1 MSINEIVILLL
12 GIIISITLLLMFRRL
27 FFGKKASIEI
37 NKKVNSRE
45 LFEPVQTSEEKIER
59 NQASIDEEIL
69 DDYNESIESDNYDS
83 VFKSNE
89 KTDLITIHLEAEE
102 NVFEYEPLI
111 HFLKNSD
118 FDFSDEG
125 GWFKINLEEEN
136 NFLFVNGLNPGKFS
150 LEENIIS
157 TNVMTLIYSMRPKT
171 NSVNALAEL
180 IKFSELVAKQFSSQI
195 LDYDRN
201 VLTQQMVEHYSQMA
215 EEFDLNN
222 LS

>member
-1 MSINEIVILLL
+1 MSINEIIILLL

-27 FFGKKASIEI
+27 FFGKKSSIEI

-45 LFEPVQTSEEKIER
+45 LFEPVQASEEEIVE
-59 NQASIDEEIL
+59 NQTPINEEIL
-69 DDYNESIESDNYDS
+69 DDYDESIESDNYDS

-157 TNVMTLIYSMRPKT
+157 TNVMTLIYSMKPKT
-171 NSVNALAEL
+171 NSVNSLSEM

-195 LDYDRN
+195 LDSDRN
-201 VLTQQMVEHYSQMA
+201 ALTQQMVEHYFQMA

>member
-45 LFEPVQTSEEKIER
+45 LFEPVQISEEKIER

-69 DDYNESIESDNYDS
+69 DDYDESIESDNYDS

>member
-1 MSINEIVILLL
+1 MSINEIIILLL
-12 GIIISITLLLMFRRL
+12 GILISITLLLMFRRL
-27 FFGKKASIEI
+27 FFGKKSSIEI

-45 LFEPVQTSEEKIER
+45 LFEPAQASEEEIVE
-59 NQASIDEEIL
+59 NQTPINEEIL
-69 DDYNESIESDNYDS
+69 DDYDESIESDNYDS

-157 TNVMTLIYSMRPKT
+157 TNVMTLIYSMKPKT
-171 NSVNALAEL
+171 NSVNSLAEL

-195 LDYDRN
+195 LDSDRN
-201 VLTQQMVEHYSQMA
+201 ALTQQMVEHYSQMA

>member
-1 MSINEIVILLL
+1 MSINEIIILLL

-27 FFGKKASIEI
+27 FFGKKSSIEI

-45 LFEPVQTSEEKIER
+45 LFEPVQASEEEIVE
-59 NQASIDEEIL
+59 NQTPINEEIL
-69 DDYNESIESDNYDS
+69 DDYDESIESDNYDS

-89 KTDLITIHLEAEE
+89 KADLITIHLEAEE

-157 TNVMTLIYSMRPKT
+157 TNVMTLIYSMKPKT
-171 NSVNALAEL
+171 NSVNSLSEM

-195 LDYDRN
+195 LDSDRN
-201 VLTQQMVEHYSQMA
+201 ALTQQMVEHYSQMA

>member
-1 MSINEIVILLL
+1 MSINEIIILLL

-27 FFGKKASIEI
+27 FFGKKSSIEI

-45 LFEPVQTSEEKIER
+45 LFEPVQASEEEIVE
-59 NQASIDEEIL
+59 NQTPINEEIL
-69 DDYNESIESDNYDS
+69 DDYDESIESDNYDS

-125 GWFKINLEEEN
+125 GWFKINLDEEN

-157 TNVMTLIYSMRPKT
+157 TNVMTLIYSMKPKT
-171 NSVNALAEL
+171 NSVNSLAEL

-195 LDYDRN
+195 LDSDRN
-201 VLTQQMVEHYSQMA
+201 ALTQQMVEHYSQMA

>member
-1 MSINEIVILLL
+1 MSINEIIILLL

-27 FFGKKASIEI
+27 FFGKKSSIEI

-45 LFEPVQTSEEKIER
+45 LFEPVQASEEEIVE
-59 NQASIDEEIL
+59 NQTPINEEIL
-69 DDYNESIESDNYDS
+69 DDYDESIESDNYDS

-89 KTDLITIHLEAEE
+89 KADLITIHLEAEE

-157 TNVMTLIYSMRPKT
+157 TNVMTLIYSMKPKT
-171 NSVNALAEL
+171 NSVNSLAEL

-195 LDYDRN
+195 LDSDRN
-201 VLTQQMVEHYSQMA
+201 ALTQQMVEHYSQMA

>member
-1 MSINEIVILLL
+1 MSINEIIILLL

-27 FFGKKASIEI
+27 FFGKKSSIEI

-45 LFEPVQTSEEKIER
+45 LFEPVQISEEKIER

-69 DDYNESIESDNYDS
+69 DDYDESIESDNYDS

-157 TNVMTLIYSMRPKT
+157 TNVMTLIYSMKPKT

-195 LDYDRN
+195 LDSDRN
-201 VLTQQMVEHYSQMA
+201 ALTQQMVEHYSQMA

>member
-1 MSINEIVILLL
+1 MSINEIIILLL

-27 FFGKKASIEI
+27 FFGKKSSIEI

-45 LFEPVQTSEEKIER
+45 LFEPVQASEEEIVE
-59 NQASIDEEIL
+59 NQTPINEEIL
-69 DDYNESIESDNYDS
+69 DDYDESIESDNYDS

-157 TNVMTLIYSMRPKT
+157 TNVMTLIYSMKPKT
-171 NSVNALAEL
+171 NSVNSLSEM
-180 IKFSELVAKQFSSQI
+180 IKFSELVAKQFTSQI
-195 LDYDRN
+195 LDSDRN
-201 VLTQQMVEHYSQMA
+201 PLTQQMVEHYSQMA

>member
-1 MSINEIVILLL
+1 MSINEIIILLL
-12 GIIISITLLLMFRRL
+12 GIIISITLLLMLRRL
-27 FFGKKASIEI
+27 FFGKKSSIEI

-45 LFEPVQTSEEKIER
+45 LFEPVQASEEEIVE
-59 NQASIDEEIL
+59 NQTPINEEIL
-69 DDYNESIESDNYDS
+69 DDYDESIESDNYDS

-157 TNVMTLIYSMRPKT
+157 TNVMALIYSMKPKT
-171 NSVNALAEL
+171 NSVNSLAEL

-195 LDYDRN
+195 LDSDRN
-201 VLTQQMVEHYSQMA
+201 ALTQQMVEHYSQMA

>member
-1 MSINEIVILLL
+1 MSINEIIILLL

-27 FFGKKASIEI
+27 FFGKKSSIEI

-45 LFEPVQTSEEKIER
+45 LFEPVQTSEEKIDK
-59 NQASIDEEIL
+59 NQSSIDEEIS
-69 DDYNESIESDNYDS
+69 DDYDKSIESDNYDS

>member
-1 MSINEIVILLL
+1 MSINEIIILLL
-12 GIIISITLLLMFRRL
+12 GIIISITLLLMLRRL
-27 FFGKKASIEI
+27 FFGKKSSIEI

-45 LFEPVQTSEEKIER
+45 LFEPVQASEEEIVE
-59 NQASIDEEIL
+59 NQTPINEEIL
-69 DDYNESIESDNYDS
+69 DDYDESIESDNYDS

-157 TNVMTLIYSMRPKT
+157 TNVMTLIYSMKPKT
-171 NSVNALAEL
+171 NSVNSLAEL

-195 LDYDRN
+195 LDSDRN
-201 VLTQQMVEHYSQMA
+201 PLTQQMVEHYSQMA

>member
-1 MSINEIVILLL
+1 MSINEIIILLL
-12 GIIISITLLLMFRRL
+12 GILISITLLLMFRRL
-27 FFGKKASIEI
+27 FFGKKSSIEI

-45 LFEPVQTSEEKIER
+45 LFEPVQASEEEIVE
-59 NQASIDEEIL
+59 NQTPINEEIL
-69 DDYNESIESDNYDS
+69 DDYDESIESDNYDS

-157 TNVMTLIYSMRPKT
+157 TNVMTLIYSMKPKT
-171 NSVNALAEL
+171 NSVNSLAEL

-195 LDYDRN
+195 LDSDRN
-201 VLTQQMVEHYSQMA
+201 ALTQQMVEHYSQMA

>member
-1 MSINEIVILLL
+1 MSINEIIILLL

-27 FFGKKASIEI
+27 FFGKKSSIEL

-45 LFEPVQTSEEKIER
+45 LFEPVQASEDEIME
-59 NQASIDEEIL
+59 NQTPINEEIL
-69 DDYNESIESDNYDS
+69 DDYDESIESDNYDS

-125 GWFKINLEEEN
+125 GWFKNNLEEEN

-150 LEENIIS
+150 LEEDIIS

>member
-1 MSINEIVILLL
+1 MSINEIIILLL

-27 FFGKKASIEI
+27 FFGKKSSIEI

-45 LFEPVQTSEEKIER
+45 LFEPVQASEEEIVE
-59 NQASIDEEIL
+59 NQTPINEEIL
-69 DDYNESIESDNYDS
+69 DDYDESIESDNYDS

-157 TNVMTLIYSMRPKT
+157 TNVMTLIYSMKPKT
-171 NSVNALAEL
+171 NSVNSLVEL

-195 LDYDRN
+195 LDSDRN
-201 VLTQQMVEHYSQMA
+201 ALTQQMVEHYSQMA

>member
-1 MSINEIVILLL
+1 MSINEIIILLL

-27 FFGKKASIEI
+27 FFGKKSSIEL

-45 LFEPVQTSEEKIER
+45 LFEPVQASEDEIME
-59 NQASIDEEIL
+59 NQTPINEEIL
-69 DDYNESIESDNYDS
+69 DDYDESRESDNYDS

-157 TNVMTLIYSMRPKT
+157 TNVMTLIYSMKPKT
-171 NSVNALAEL
+171 NSVNSLAEL

-195 LDYDRN
+195 LDSDRN
-201 VLTQQMVEHYSQMA
+201 ALTQQMVEHYSQMA

>member
-27 FFGKKASIEI
+27 FFGKKSSIEI

-45 LFEPVQTSEEKIER
+45 LFEPVQISEEKIER

-69 DDYNESIESDNYDS
+69 DDYDESIESDNYDS

>member
-1 MSINEIVILLL
+1 MSINEIIILLL

-27 FFGKKASIEI
+27 FFGKKSSIEI

-45 LFEPVQTSEEKIER
+45 LFEPVQASEEEIVE
-59 NQASIDEEIL
+59 NQTPINEEIL
-69 DDYNESIESDNYDS
+69 DDYDESIESDNYDS

-157 TNVMTLIYSMRPKT
+157 TNVMTLIYSMKPKT
-171 NSVNALAEL
+171 NSVNALSEL
-180 IKFSELVAKQFSSQI
+180 IKFSEIVAKQFSSQI
-195 LDYDRN
+195 LDSDRN
-201 VLTQQMVEHYSQMA
+201 ALTQQMVEHYSQMA

>member
-1 MSINEIVILLL
+1 MSINEIIILLL

-27 FFGKKASIEI
+27 FFGKKSSIEL

-45 LFEPVQTSEEKIER
+45 LFEPVQASEEEIME
-59 NQASIDEEIL
+59 NQTLINEEIL
-69 DDYNESIESDNYDS
+69 DDYDESIESNNYDS

-125 GWFKINLEEEN
+125 GWFKINLDEEN

>member
-1 MSINEIVILLL
+1 MSINEIIILLL

-27 FFGKKASIEI
+27 FFGKKSSIEI

-45 LFEPVQTSEEKIER
+45 LFEPVQASEDEIME
-59 NQASIDEEIL
+59 NQTPINEEIL
-69 DDYNESIESDNYDS
+69 DDYDESIESDNYDS

-125 GWFKINLEEEN
+125 GWFKINLDEEN

-157 TNVMTLIYSMRPKT
+157 TNVMTLIYSMKPKT
-171 NSVNALAEL
+171 NSVNSLAEL

-195 LDYDRN
+195 LDSDRN
-201 VLTQQMVEHYSQMA
+201 ALTQQMVEHYSQMA